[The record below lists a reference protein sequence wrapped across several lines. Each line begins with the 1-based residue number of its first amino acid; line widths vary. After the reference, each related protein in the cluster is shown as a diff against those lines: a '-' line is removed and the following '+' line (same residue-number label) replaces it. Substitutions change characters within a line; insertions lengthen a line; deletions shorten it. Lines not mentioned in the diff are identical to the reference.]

1 MRSDMEPIHIVWL
14 KRDLR
19 LEDHP
24 PLRKALLSNRRVLLL
39 YVFEDLLFEDS
50 HFSSRHVDFIKQSL
64 KALNDQLKFCN
75 SMVFSARGELIK
87 ILDTIS
93 KIYQIEKIWTH
104 QETGVMVTFKRD
116 LKIIQWCNKNHILF
130 EELLQQGVFRGMKN
144 RVDWSRKWDALMNE
158 TIITSPLKKGVL
170 FTKRSIAKLQNHITA
185 VDLEAEQHPLRQCGG
200 IQYAKRYLN
209 SFFKDRYQNYQN
221 HISKPDLSRR
231 SCSRLSP
238 YLAFGNLSMR
248 QVLQRTEYE
257 AKKGNRSFA
266 LKAFGS
272 RLRWQSH
279 FIQKFEMECSMEF
292 KSINKGYLKLNKPIN
307 KKYIK
312 AWESGQ
318 TGVPLVD
325 ASMRCLAETGY
336 LNFRMRSMVVSFFTH
351 HLWQP
356 WQACAHF
363 LARQFLDFE
372 PGIHYPQLQMQ
383 AGVTGINMLR
393 IYNPVKNSQE
403 HDPNGLFIKQW
414 IPEMKMLPKEMVHS
428 PWEITPIEAGVYGFK
443 PGVSYPNPIV
453 DLQKTRKYATS
464 SLWPLSK
471 STVVRKEGKRI
482 LAKHTLADRNSLMT
496 KPIN

>member
-1 MRSDMEPIHIVWL
+1 MNSDLEPIHIVWL

-24 PLRKALLSNRRVLLL
+24 PLRLALLSKRRVLLL
-39 YVFEDLLFEDS
+39 YIFEDLLSENPHYS
-50 HFSSRHVDFIKQSL
+50 LRHFDFIKQSI
-64 KALNDQLKFCN
+64 KALNEQLNTHN
-75 SMVFSARGELIK
+75 SRVLSAKGELIK
-87 ILDTIS
+87 VLESIS
-93 KIYQIEKIWTH
+93 KKYRIEKIWAH
-104 QETGVMVTFKRD
+104 QETGVMVTYKRD
-116 LKIIQWCNKNHILF
+116 LKLARWSKNNKILF
-130 EELLQQGVFRGMKN
+130 EEFLQQGVFRGMKN
-144 RVDWSRKWDALMNE
+144 RVGWLRKWDALMNE
-158 TIITSPLKKGVL
+158 TIEHTPFKKGVL
-170 FTKRSIAKLQNHITA
+170 FTKRDIDQLQNHIPT
-185 VDLEAEQHPLRQCGG
+185 VELEVEPHSLRQLGG
-200 IQYAKRYLN
+200 SQYALRYLN
-209 SFFKDRYQNYQN
+209 SFFKDRYRNYQK

-248 QVLQRTEYE
+248 QVLQKTEYE
-257 AKKGNRSFA
+257 SIKGNRSFA

-292 KSINKGYLKLNKPIN
+292 KSINKGYHQLDQPLNKKHIH
-307 KKYIK
+307 
-312 AWESGQ
+312 AWETGQ

-325 ASMRCLAETGY
+325 AAMRCLVETGY

-393 IYNPVKNSQE
+393 IYNPVKNGQE
-403 HDPNGLFIKQW
+403 HDPNGQFVKQW
-414 IPEMKMLPKEMVHS
+414 LPELKMLPQEMVHS
-428 PWEITPIEAGVYGFK
+428 PWELTPIEAGVYGFE
-443 PGVSYPNPIV
+443 PGKSYPHPIV
-453 DLQKTRKYATS
+453 DLQKARKHATS

-471 STVVRKEGKRI
+471 SAPVRKEGKRI
-482 LAKHTLADRNSLMT
+482 LAKHTLADRNSLMR
-496 KPIN
+496 